1 MGIFDNW
8 ILKRSEKIKD
18 KQKAIKDEEHRQY
31 VEEIEA
37 GRKINQEARDILN
50 KLVSEKEDEFNKQ
63 PCHIE
68 VGQTAILNIYSLG
81 RRGDNGWD
89 GGPRSLINNLKQKPS
104 KPVTVKI
111 TSIYTDTSLA
121 QELIDRFL
129 NYYSTEL
136 IQGYLREEV
145 LERTYINWLNRRS
158 LGSLGDLFGLY
169 KTAHF
174 DTDDEFK
181 PRWGLNVDSFLPE
194 GSNEY
199 EETYQVWA
207 QEIELYTNR
216 EMIDLRIK
224 ELEAEKRAI
233 DEKYKGIKYGN

>member
-8 ILKRSEKIKD
+8 ILKRSEKIKA

-31 VEEIEA
+31 VEQLEVS
-37 GRKINQEARDILN
+37 RKINQEARDFLN
-50 KLVSEKEDEFNKQ
+50 KLVSKKAEEFSKQ

-68 VGQTAILNIYSLG
+68 AGQTAILNIYSLG
-81 RRGDNGWD
+81 RNGNNGWD

-111 TSIYTDTSLA
+111 TSVYVDTSLA
-121 QELIDRFL
+121 DERIDGFL
-129 NYYSTEL
+129 DNYSTEL
-136 IQGYLREEV
+136 IQRYLKEGV
-145 LERTYINWLNRRS
+145 LERTYINWLDQRS
-158 LGSLGDLFGLY
+158 KNLGDLFGLY

-181 PRWGLNVDSFLPE
+181 PRWGLNVDSFLSE
-194 GSNEY
+194 GSKEY
-199 EETYQVWA
+199 EETYQIWA